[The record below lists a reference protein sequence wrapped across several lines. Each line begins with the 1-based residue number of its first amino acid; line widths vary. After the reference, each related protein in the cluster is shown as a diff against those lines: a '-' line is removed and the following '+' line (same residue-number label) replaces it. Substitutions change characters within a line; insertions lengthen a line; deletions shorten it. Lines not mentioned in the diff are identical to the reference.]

1 MKMASFLRKMSTST
15 CREVWGDVGRYGE
28 VCGGV
33 GRDGEIWEGMGRYR
47 EMQADALAVGE
58 IYRHAHAGD
67 ADAEGP
73 LEDLGRLLDL
83 RYRRDMGEIWARCGR
98 DMGEI

>member
-1 MKMASFLRKMSTST
+1 
-15 CREVWGDVGRYGE
+15 
-28 VCGGV
+28 
-33 GRDGEIWEGMGRYR
+33 
-47 EMQADALAVGE
+47 MQADALAVGE

-83 RYRRDMGEIWARCGR
+83 RYRRDMGEIWANYER
-98 DMGEI
+98 DMDGI